1 MFESE
6 FAKTEY
12 IERDHVVFHVWK
24 KEAHF
29 DDYRD
34 PVKASLEMLREH
46 EGSLFV
52 VDARHGFEDVKEDV
66 EWGFNYFLPELKKTG
81 CTIWGFILP
90 EISEIEGEIDLW
102 TKEIEKNFR
111 VIRATS
117 YLEIL
122 RQARPTTENETTE
135 NETTANKLTESEL
148 TENKISGNIE
158 ITYKEIHDFSAE
170 DLQELFLSVDWSSG
184 HFPDRLVMAMKN
196 YETVYTAWDKDK
208 LIGLISAMDDGNMNA
223 YVHYLLVHPDYH
235 KMKIGR
241 TLVQMVKEHYKD
253 YLRIVVIAVDQE
265 IHFYED
271 CGFELSTVSKPMFI
285 TSLWT

>member
-1 MFESE
+1 MKWIERGDSMFESE

-12 IERDHVVFHVWK
+12 IKRDHVVFHVWK

-34 PVKASLEMLREH
+34 PVKASLELLRKH
-46 EGSLFV
+46 KGSLFI
-52 VDARHGFEDVKEDV
+52 VDARNGFEDVKEDV
-66 EWGFNYFLPELKKTG
+66 EWGFTYFLPELKRTG

-90 EISEIEGEIDLW
+90 EVSAIEGEIDLW
-102 TKEIEKNFR
+102 TKEVEKNFR

-122 RQARPTTENETTE
+122 KQARPTTEDKVKE
-135 NETTANKLTESEL
+135 
-148 TENKISGNIE
+148 NIE
-158 ITYKEIHDFSAE
+158 ITYKNIHDFSPD
-170 DLQELFLSVDWSSG
+170 DLQALFLSVDWSSG
-184 HFPDRLVMAMKN
+184 HFPDRLAMAMKN
-196 YETVYTAWDKDK
+196 YETVYTAWDEDK

-253 YLRIVVIAVDQE
+253 YLRIVVIALDQE
-265 IHFYED
+265 VHFYED
-271 CGFELSTVSKPMFI
+271 CRFEVSTVSKPMFI